1 MWDKSAGREVI
12 NEEDKLLVFTTGRKV
27 RTSCEEAALEV
38 LRYVCL
44 WSS

>member
-27 RTSCEEAALEV
+27 TSL
-38 LRYVCL
+38 LRVARMPRI
-44 WSS
+44 